1 METYTNYITG
11 NEYQG
16 QNHNSLI
23 EFTDIMNFT
32 DYRFLTF
39 LQAKKIG
46 RIVKKGEKGLRLY
59 RPVAKKIENKK
70 TGKTEFKNVRK
81 HFFVFNIEQT
91 REA

>member
-39 LQAKKIG
+39 LPAKKIG
-46 RIVKKGEKGLRLY
+46 RIVK
-59 RPVAKKIENKK
+59 
-70 TGKTEFKNVRK
+70 
-81 HFFVFNIEQT
+81 
-91 REA
+91 